1 MKKLNDQELDK
12 VSDVAGEAAET
23 YIFSRVSKK
32 EILDMD
38 INAKINYDETLNV
51 EILVDIDLD
60 RLSTVDE
67 EQLAE
72 DAVEAAL
79 HELDSFIDENF
90 R

>member
-1 MKKLNDQELDK
+1 MRKLTDHDLDQI
-12 VSDVAGEAAET
+12 SDLAVETAEI
-23 YIFSRVSKK
+23 YVLSRVSKK

-38 INAKINYDETLNV
+38 INAKITYDETLNV

-79 HELDSFIDENF
+79 HELDSFIDENY